1 LLIMIVFLVGLLA
14 AIEQGERC
22 SVVLNVN
29 GVGYRIKVP
38 ARILK
43 DLPMLETIVKLHTH
57 QMIRET
63 EINLYGFLQAA
74 ERDLFVELIKVSG
87 VGPAVGL
94 ALLNT
99 LALPELVQ
107 AIVSNNSRVLALAP
121 GVGTKTAQRL
131 ALELKTKLANWRQE
145 ASFSS
150 GRIVPSGIQEDVEMT
165 LLALGY
171 TPQEITQTLQAI
183 AQENLPP
190 TTEEWVRA
198 AITHLSI

>member
-1 LLIMIVFLVGLLA
+1 MIVFLVGLLA

-22 SVVLNVN
+22 SVILNVN

-38 ARILK
+38 SRILK
-43 DLPMLETIVKLHTH
+43 DLPVLETVVQLHTH
-57 QMIRET
+57 QIIRET
-63 EINLYGFLQAA
+63 EMNLYGFLQAA

-87 VGPAVGL
+87 VGPASGL

-107 AIVSNNSRVLALAP
+107 AIVSNNTRVLALAP

-145 ASFSS
+145 ASLTSLGF
-150 GRIVPSGIQEDVEMT
+150 VPSGIQEDVEMT

-171 TPQEITQTLQAI
+171 PPQEITQALQAV
-183 AQENLPP
+183 AKEDLPP
-190 TTEEWVRA
+190 TTERWVRS
-198 AITHLSI
+198 AITHLST